1 MEKQSPPEKRTL
13 YLAALDHREMCIG
26 VLCITVSFLMPL
38 LFNVRNFSVLR
49 SMGKALRN
57 SEKLDL
63 MAAALQLVA
72 LNSLRGIPHY
82 VGAFFVADALE
93 FRWRGHKALPVNALL
108 ILVIL
113 LLTYQGIGAIH
124 DVHYDFGLPA
134 MLLSS
139 FVLMFRKINY
149 QYVSLVKK
157 AGLIALVLTALQFLD
172 VMPVMSRFPVGRGE
186 MSMDIKMSSSVLG
199 ADTILNTMALV
210 GMTLFLSFA
219 LVVLLLLRDENNLRE
234 LSVLKEQNQ
243 AILVQSQL
251 NEMKNRTYQEM
262 QYLVHDLKSPLTA
275 AQTLVGVLKLE
286 CQEEQRERDVEYL
299 DHIENA
305 VERMSDMISEILYE
319 DQMSPIPTE
328 KLVGV
333 VLAQSSVN
341 DYAAYLHVDNQA
353 PQALICANRF
363 LFPRALVN
371 LIQNSAQAMPQ
382 DRVPQIWLRVSSAER
397 EHRLVFTVEDNGSG
411 IDEAQLQSIWDR
423 GTSGRQSSGL
433 GLAFVR
439 NVVEQMHGE
448 IHIQSHP
455 GQGTRICLEFSEE
468 PAES

>member
-1 MEKQSPPEKRTL
+1 
-13 YLAALDHREMCIG
+13 
-26 VLCITVSFLMPL
+26 
-38 LFNVRNFSVLR
+38 
-49 SMGKALRN
+49 
-57 SEKLDL
+57 
-63 MAAALQLVA
+63 
-72 LNSLRGIPHY
+72 
-82 VGAFFVADALE
+82 
-93 FRWRGHKALPVNALL
+93 
-108 ILVIL
+108 
-113 LLTYQGIGAIH
+113 
-124 DVHYDFGLPA
+124 
-134 MLLSS
+134 
-139 FVLMFRKINY
+139 
-149 QYVSLVKK
+149 
-157 AGLIALVLTALQFLD
+157 
-172 VMPVMSRFPVGRGE
+172 
-186 MSMDIKMSSSVLG
+186 
-199 ADTILNTMALV
+199 
-210 GMTLFLSFA
+210 
-219 LVVLLLLRDENNLRE
+219 
-234 LSVLKEQNQ
+234 
-243 AILVQSQL
+243 
-251 NEMKNRTYQEM
+251 
-262 QYLVHDLKSPLTA
+262 
-275 AQTLVGVLKLE
+275 
-286 CQEEQRERDVEYL
+286 
-299 DHIENA
+299 
-305 VERMSDMISEILYE
+305 
-319 DQMSPIPTE
+319 MSPIPTE

-411 IDEAQLQSIWDR
+411 IDEAQLQGIWDR